1 VKHNKQH
8 SLDTNHVEKLRQA
21 NQHPYHLFD
30 DTLERANK
38 IISAN

>member
-1 VKHNKQH
+1 MKHNKQH
-8 SLDTNHVEKLRQA
+8 SLDTNNVEKLRQA

-30 DTLERANK
+30 DTLEIANK